1 MGNNGHKQKNGK
13 KRGVKLSVYIF
24 SLIVVAT
31 SAIAGTYAWI
41 GRSVTLPSTGE
52 IIQGT
57 NSSTLDAAAA
67 DRIGAVYQ
75 TLLNN
80 YVEGVDKEAL
90 IEGALSGMVGA
101 IGDPY
106 SQYLNT
112 EASDNLD
119 ETISASFE
127 GIGAEIMS
135 LNQQIVVVSPIKG
148 SPAEKAGLLPNDIII
163 SADGQD
169 LHGLT
174 ASEAVELIRGEKG
187 SEVVLE
193 ITRGDQNFT
202 VNIIRDTIPIETVAY
217 ELDEKHPEIG
227 VVHVSSFSTPTY
239 DDIVSAVTE
248 LRTQGATSFV
258 FDFRQN
264 PGGLLDQALKISN
277 MFLSD
282 GSVIMQTQEKDA
294 QPNKITASD
303 SEFGDFKIT
312 EPTVLLVDEGSA
324 SASEIVAAALQESS
338 QIPLVGTTT
347 FGKGT
352 VQTVY
357 PLTENSELKLT
368 VAKWL
373 TPNGNW
379 IHEKGIAVDYE
390 VALPDYATLTII
402 DSTASYQ
409 EGAVSEEV
417 KNVEAMLNAI
427 GYEVEADGYY
437 AKDTVEQVTAFQ
449 ADNGLET
456 TGIVTGDTSL
466 ALVEKLRE
474 VLSENDTQY
483 AKAVEL
489 LTGNE

>member
-1 MGNNGHKQKNGK
+1 MGNNGHKLKNGK
-13 KRGVKLSVYIF
+13 KRGVKLSFYF
-24 SLIVVAT
+24 LSLLIVAAA
-31 SAIAGTYAWI
+31 AIGGTYAWI
-41 GRSVTLPSTGE
+41 GRSVTLPSTEE

-80 YVEGVDKEAL
+80 YVEGVDEEEL
-90 IEGALSGMVGA
+90 IEGALSGMVEA
-101 IGDPY
+101 VGDPY

-135 LNQQIVVVSPIKG
+135 LNQQIVIVSPIKG
-148 SPAEKAGLLPNDIII
+148 SPAEKAGLLPNDIIL
-163 SADGQD
+163 SADGEALQ
-169 LHGLT
+169 GLT
-174 ASEAVELIRGEKG
+174 ASEAVALIRGEKG

-193 ITRGDQNFT
+193 IVRGDQTFK
-202 VNIIRDTIPIETVAY
+202 VNIIRDTIPIETVTF
-217 ELDEKHPEIG
+217 ELDEEHPEIG
-227 VVHVSSFSTPTY
+227 IVHVSSFSTPTY
-239 DDIVSAVTE
+239 DDIVSAVTD
-248 LRTQGATSFV
+248 LRTQGVTSFV

-277 MFLSD
+277 MFLND
-282 GSVIMQTQEKDA
+282 GDVIMQTQEKDA
-294 QPNKITASD
+294 DPNKIVASA

-338 QIPLVGTTT
+338 EIPLVGTTT

-357 PLTENSELKLT
+357 PLTESSELKLT

-402 DSTASYQ
+402 DSTATYE
-409 EGAVSEEV
+409 EGTVSEEV

-427 GYEVEADGYY
+427 GYPVEADGYY
-437 AKDTVEQVTAFQ
+437 DKDTAEQVASFQ
-449 ADNGLET
+449 AANELET
-456 TGIVTGDTSL
+456 TGIVTGDTAL
-466 ALVEKLRE
+466 AIVEQLRE
-474 VLSENDTQY
+474 VLTENDTQY
-483 AKAVEL
+483 EKAVEIL
-489 LTGNE
+489 MGN